1 MSLRQRHWNMGL
13 MRCWDIR
20 YKRTYMQIREVK
32 VYNFGKLEKREFTF
46 VPGINVIYGENEA
59 GKSTLHTFLTAML
72 FGMDKGR
79 GRKDDYQRY
88 EPWHAPS
95 YYSGAI
101 RFQVEGRPFYLE
113 RNFYYKEKREILRNE
128 ADGEELSVVYG
139 DLTMLLGGIDKET
152 FGNTYDIPQSG
163 AVTGRELTSMLSE
176 YLSDAAESGE
186 RSIHVARA
194 KEILLAKKKALS
206 ADLKKLQEEK
216 QRRKQMLLM
225 EQDLLVRDSEGL
237 REKIKKAKK
246 QMLQAETSCRK
257 EVEALEQS
265 CNMQA
270 SEEAESLCK
279 DTAEC
284 QAGHQ
289 KKTTIIGM
297 ALVTASLIAM
307 LWNWS
312 STSQKGI
319 FENGFWMVQG
329 IFAIAMAAGCF
340 LVGKGLSTRR
350 KQKSAMAEVSQ
361 KGAAAKVSQT
371 NVAIEALRTERSQAK
386 QMLAMLSESLDEKE
400 TRLYNLKEELAA
412 LEVPEGK
419 ERELTQDIQAVE
431 LAAGEIEG
439 LAREFCEDV
448 EDSLNEE
455 VSRYVS
461 AITEGKYDS
470 VRVDEKGELHVLA
483 EGKEVSPDALSRGTL
498 EQFYLALRLA
508 VGNIVMKEETM
519 PIFLDETFVMY
530 DDKRLAQTLKV
541 LAGLNRQVLLFTC
554 QKREMEV
561 LDQLGIPYHSVLLA
575 DH

>member
-237 REKIKKAKK
+237 RENIKKAKK
-246 QMLQAETSCRK
+246 QMLQVETSCRK

-265 CNMQA
+265 CHMQA

-279 DTAEC
+279 DTAER

-297 ALVTASLIAM
+297 VLVTASLIAM

-439 LAREFCEDV
+439 LAREFCEDM

-470 VRVDEKGELHVLA
+470 VRVDEKGELRVLA
-483 EGKEVSPDALSRGTL
+483 EGKEILPEALSRGTL